1 MNAMFSEATLAANV
15 AAIQRAQ
22 GQCPA
27 FGALDPS
34 RVRAIPDDRAGIRL
48 ELRTGDG
55 DWLRLDDLSTTTFP
69 QQLFVIGPALG
80 TVMDAIER
88 AGAPTRVV
96 ALEPDPGV
104 AVLML
109 SRRDWTSWFDSGR
122 LRLLTGPDY
131 RGAVTCSR
139 HVNVSDPPLVLEHP
153 LLAEHRA
160 ADLAAAR
167 AVATQM
173 IAEAGKNQE
182 ARRRFAG
189 RYLLQTLANLPV
201 IAREGDAGVLD
212 GRFSGCPAVVLGAG
226 PSLDE
231 NLPALAELQ
240 DRAVIV
246 AADTALRPLVKGGV
260 RPHIL
265 VGVDPGEMNAKHLA
279 GVADID
285 DVHLVAEGS
294 LNPIAFD
301 GFANRTFTF
310 KVSNHDPWP
319 WLATRGLGRTTLRA
333 WGSVVTSAFDLAL
346 RLGCNPII
354 FAGLDLAFTNMRPYC
369 RGTIYHEMWQSYVD
383 QGSTWE
389 GLAEDYF
396 RNQPDIRMP
405 DWKGAETRTTPAMI
419 SFRNWLLEQTAGTTD
434 RSIFNATGGGILYGP
449 GLRHASLHELLGAS
463 APLAA
468 VRERLVSAHR
478 QSASRS
484 TSIQVDVEQLLR
496 AEEPELFARW
506 REFTL
511 NTVTD
516 AQITSALQTA
526 SSRSRV

>member
-1 MNAMFSEATLAANV
+1 MLSEATLAANV

-22 GQCPA
+22 GQGPT

-55 DWLRLDDLSTTTFP
+55 DWLRLEELSTTTFP
-69 QQLFVIGPALG
+69 KQLFVIGPALG
-80 TVMDAIER
+80 TVIDAIER
-88 AGAPTRVV
+88 VGAPTRVV
-96 ALEPDPGV
+96 AIEPDPGI

-109 SRRDWTSWFDSGR
+109 ARRDWTSWFDSGR

-139 HVNVSDPPLVLEHP
+139 QVNVSDPPVVLEHP

-160 ADLAAAR
+160 ADVAAAR

-201 IAREGDAGVLD
+201 IAREADAGVLD
-212 GRFSGCPAVVLGAG
+212 NLFSGRPAVVVGAG

-231 NLPALAELQ
+231 NLPALVELQ
-240 DRAVIV
+240 DRAVVIG
-246 AADTALRPLVKGGV
+246 ADTTLRPLVKGGV

-265 VGVDPGEMNAKHLA
+265 VGVDPGEMNARHLA
-279 GVADID
+279 GVTDID
-285 DVHLVAEGS
+285 DIHLVAEGS
-294 LNPIAFD
+294 LNPIAFE
-301 GFANRTFTF
+301 GFANRTFVF
-310 KVSNHDPWP
+310 KVSNHEPWP
-319 WLATRGLGRTTLRA
+319 WLETRGLGCTTLRA

-369 RGTIYHEMWQSYVD
+369 RGTIYHEIWQSYVD
-383 QGSTWE
+383 DHGNNWE
-389 GLAEDYF
+389 WIMEDYF
-396 RNQPDIRMP
+396 RNQPDVRMP
-405 DWKGAETRTTPAMI
+405 DWQGAEIRTTPAMI
-419 SFRNWLLEQTAGTTD
+419 SFRNWLLEQTASTKD

-449 GLRHASLHELLGAS
+449 GLRHASLGELLGAS
-463 APLAA
+463 APIAAIRQRLA
-468 VRERLVSAHR
+468 SAHR
-478 QSASRS
+478 QSASRGNS
-484 TSIQVDVEQLLR
+484 LQADVDQRLR
-496 AEEPELFARW
+496 AQDTPGLFARW

-516 AQITSALQTA
+516 EQISSALRDA
-526 SSRSRV
+526 SAHPPR